1 MQISWIMIQ
10 GSGCGSLT
18 AVVLKSPCQSGLMTA
33 TYFEMYQKIRMY
45 LYFPSPVNVIIL
57 SLFKKNKKKYQQK
70 QKKMING

>member
-33 TYFEMYQKIRMY
+33 TYFEMYQK
-45 LYFPSPVNVIIL
+45 N
-57 SLFKKNKKKYQQK
+57 KNGGL
-70 QKKMING
+70 IDW